1 MSVSFKSQTRDTYDQ
16 AHASKTQ
23 PPDALIYN
31 PGYSQIVPKVKT
43 TKMVK
48 QPEQIAK
55 QRIQMIE
62 AQRAHVCLKSIK
74 GLNYHPSDDDY
85 KRKALKVAKR
95 NKRQLEISEKEA

>member
-1 MSVSFKSQTRDTYDQ
+1 MI
-16 AHASKTQ
+16 
-23 PPDALIYN
+23 PE
-31 PGYSQIVPKVKT
+31 
-43 TKMVK
+43 
-48 QPEQIAK
+48 PEQIGK

-74 GLNYHPSDDDY
+74 GSNYHPSDNDY